1 MECISLKERFGRRFK
16 VVYEESYHAERADFR
31 EAEAPSLMMIPCEH
45 GHICPWGG
53 EKLAACTRTA
63 GPVAMRLRSLPFVEV
78 VQDGADGVNAVFPA
92 DRFDEVAAVI
102 KPKPGGCCPRR
113 PGRRLPSGWCLT
125 AFLPQ

>member
-1 MECISLKERFGRRFK
+1 
-16 VVYEESYHAERADFR
+16 
-31 EAEAPSLMMIPCEH
+31 MMIPCEH

-53 EKLAACTRTA
+53 ENLAACTRTA

-102 KPKPGGCCPRR
+102 KPKRR
-113 PGRRLPSGWCLT
+113 RVLSPEARQAAAERLVPYRFSPAVRSPHTGLGSVP
-125 AFLPQ
+125 ARSVDG